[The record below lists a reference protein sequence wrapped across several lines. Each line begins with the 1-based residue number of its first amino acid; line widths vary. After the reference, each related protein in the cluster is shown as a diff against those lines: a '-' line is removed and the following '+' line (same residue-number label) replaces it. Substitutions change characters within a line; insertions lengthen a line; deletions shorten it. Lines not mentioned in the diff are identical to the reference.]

1 MCMRP
6 WSGRETARCG
16 WYLIP
21 TWRFRRCCSHPAA
34 LPGSGMHGT
43 TAGLLKGSKPAVVP
57 CIPEPGK
64 AAGWEQQRRK
74 RHVGIKY
81 HPHLAVSRPLHG
93 LMHILLCDAQ
103 IGKPFPHLVRTALP
117 SLRSLLQTNRLK
129 NYEVTLAAHII
140 VFRVRK
146 ILYHRLG
153 QSNLVLG
160 RLLCQHSV
168 SFPRSH
174 IHYNKE
180 TMSPYYAYI
189 PTAPTATPPQ
199 PRNPS

>member
-1 MCMRP
+1 MCIRDRFP
-6 WSGRETARCG
+6 SGSLAWLRDAWHDGRLTPLVSNETVIDELDHR
-16 WYLIP
+16 LIG
-21 TWRFRRCCSHPAA
+21 H
-34 LPGSGMHGT
+34 
-43 TAGLLKGSKPAVVP
+43 KGSKPAVVP

-93 LMHILLCDAQ
+93 VMHILLCDAQ

-129 NYEVTLAAHII
+129 NYEVTLAAHFI

-180 TMSPYYAYI
+180 TMSPY
-189 PTAPTATPPQ
+189 
-199 PRNPS
+199 